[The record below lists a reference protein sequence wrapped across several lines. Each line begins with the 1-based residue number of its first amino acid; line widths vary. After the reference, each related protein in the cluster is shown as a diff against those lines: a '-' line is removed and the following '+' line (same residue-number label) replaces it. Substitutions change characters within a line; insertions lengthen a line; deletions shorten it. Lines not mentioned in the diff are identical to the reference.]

1 MESIKVTNRQ
11 TRIEWIDIVKGIGIL
26 CVILGHLSA
35 PNQITRILVYSFH
48 MPLFFFIS
56 GYLYKSKD
64 LKKVIINGV
73 KKLLFPVWFFV
84 AFDTVLSF
92 VLSFVAKE
100 PFPLI
105 KDIASAFF

>member
-11 TRIEWIDIVKGIGIL
+11 TRIEWIDIVKGIGLL

-35 PNQITRILVYSFH
+35 PNQIARILVYSFH

-64 LKKVIINGV
+64 LKKVIINGE
-73 KKLLFPVWFFV
+73 KNYYFLCGFLL
-84 AFDTVLSF
+84 L
-92 VLSFVAKE
+92 
-100 PFPLI
+100 LI
-105 KDIASAFF
+105 LYYHLFCHLLQKNLFH